1 MDKIDI
7 SLLKDPPK
15 IADKVILEIEPL
27 APLSMVSDLPGSL
40 RNVKP
45 FII

>member
-15 IADKVILEIEPL
+15 ITEKVILEIEPL
-27 APLSMVSDLPGSL
+27 APLSMVNRKLK
-40 RNVKP
+40 NTNE
-45 FII
+45 